1 MTPIEF
7 AKKYDLRVVNVGCGE
22 ERPIEGAY
30 CGDLLSMVMGRAKE
44 NDAFVTVMANVNT
57 IAVAVLAD
65 VACIILCEGIHFDD
79 MSRARA
85 EQQDA
90 CVLESDEPSFA
101 VALKLGKE
109 LGLC

>member
-1 MTPIEF
+1 MTPVEF
-7 AKKYDLRVVNVGCGE
+7 ANKYGLRIIEPGCGE
-22 ERPIEGAY
+22 ERQIEGAY

-57 IAVAVLAD
+57 ITVAVLAD
-65 VACIILCEGIHFDD
+65 VACVILCEGIHFDQ
-79 MSRARA
+79 MSLTRAN
-85 EQQDA
+85 QQEV
-90 CVLESDEPSFA
+90 CVLESDEPAFR

>member
-7 AKKYDLRVVNVGCGE
+7 SQKHGLTVVSQGAGNC
-22 ERPIEGAY
+22 RDIEGAY
-30 CGDLLSMVMGRAKE
+30 CGDLLSLVMGRAKE

-65 VACIILCEGIHFDD
+65 VACVILCEGIHFDEAAL
-79 MSRARA
+79 ARA
-85 EQQDA
+85 KQQEV
-90 CVLESDEPSFA
+90 CVLETEESTFA

>member
-1 MTPIEF
+1 MTPLAF
-7 AKKYDLRVVNVGCGE
+7 AEKYGLRVAVEGTGGC
-22 ERPIEGAY
+22 RDIEGAY
-30 CGDLLSMVMGRAKE
+30 CCDLLSLVMGRAKE

-65 VACIILCEGIHFDD
+65 VACVILCEGIHFDEACI
-79 MSRARA
+79 ARA
-85 EQQDA
+85 EQQEV
-90 CVLESDEPSFA
+90 CVLESEESNFA

>member
-1 MTPIEF
+1 MTPIAF
-7 AKKYDLRVVNVGCGE
+7 AEKNGLRVINVGCGQA
-22 ERPIEGAY
+22 RSIEGAY
-30 CGDLLSMVMGRAKE
+30 CGALLSMVMGRAKE

-65 VACIILCEGIHFDD
+65 VACVILCEGIHFDD
-79 MSRARA
+79 MSLTRA
-85 EQQDA
+85 EQQEV
-90 CVLESDEPSFA
+90 CVLESDEPAFA

>member
-7 AKKYDLRVVNVGCGE
+7 AQKYGLTVVSEGGGGCRE
-22 ERPIEGAY
+22 IEGAY
-30 CGDLLSMVMGRAKE
+30 CCDLLSLVMGRAKE

-65 VACIILCEGIHFDD
+65 VACVILCEGIHFDAQ
-79 MSRARA
+79 SLARA
-85 EQQDA
+85 KQQEV
-90 CVLESDEPSFA
+90 CVLESGESSFA

>member
-7 AKKYDLRVVNVGCGE
+7 AKKYDMTVVSEGGGSCRNM
-22 ERPIEGAY
+22 EGAY
-30 CGDLLSMVMGRAKE
+30 CGDLLSLVMGRAKE

-65 VACIILCEGIHFDD
+65 VACVILCEGIHFDD
-79 MSRARA
+79 AALARA
-85 EQQDA
+85 EQQEV
-90 CVLESDEPSFA
+90 CILETEESTFA

>member
-7 AKKYDLRVVNVGCGE
+7 AEKNGLRVINVGCGE
-22 ERPIEGAY
+22 ERPIEDVY
-30 CGDLLSMVMGRAKE
+30 CCDLLSMVMGRAKE

-65 VACIILCEGIHFDD
+65 VACVILCEGIHFDD
-79 MSRARA
+79 LSVSRA
-85 EQQDA
+85 EQQDV
-90 CVLESDEPSFA
+90 CVLESDESSFSI
-101 VALKLGKE
+101 ALKLGKE